1 MQCSVMWAALL
12 LSLVVAASAAD
23 SGSEESAA
31 QPHNATSRA
40 LSTSPAGQL
49 LQTVEQLLSAALGP
63 AGRAAPPIASL
74 QGLLAAVPLKL
85 AGLKAAL
92 VAAAPG
98 IAIAGLVIAIIALAK
113 VGALYKK
120 LGLSAFDTI
129 HEALPKFGVPGH
141 GFPEHGE
148 YDGYGRYD
156 PTEYAY
162 HDDGYG
168 GESSYA
174 GYASRRGQ
182 PATQARSDELTE
194 SRVVRRTPVTAPLP
208 LAWS

>member
-1 MQCSVMWAALL
+1 MLLGLAAAAAA
-12 LSLVVAASAAD
+12 AASERP
-23 SGSEESAA
+23 S
-31 QPHNATSRA
+31 NVTSRA
-40 LSTSPAGQL
+40 LSPTAGRL
-49 LQTVEQLLSAALGP
+49 LDTVEQVLTAALGP
-63 AGRAAPPIASL
+63 PGRAAAASPAAAL
-74 QGLLAAVPLKL
+74 HALLAAAPIKL

-120 LGLSAFDTI
+120 LGLSALDTI
-129 HEALPKFGVPGH
+129 HEALPKFGLPGH
-141 GFPEHGE
+141 GFPEHGH

-162 HDDGYG
+162 HDDGYDG
-168 GESSYA
+168 DGSSYA
-174 GYASRRGQ
+174 SYSSRGGQ
-182 PATQARSDELTE
+182 AAELSGDRVPVAQARYDQPIE
-194 SRVVRRTPVTAPLP
+194 SRVVRRTAAAAAAPLP